1 MLLRSVYV
9 KTIYDRRHGLLWW
22 SIGIGLLTAISTMLG
37 NAASSLIGRK
47 VNLQSHLS
55 PLIVTFTSMGL
66 GSIILLTVGLTTQG
80 LGTLSLGDWAIIG
93 WLAVV
98 NTAFAFTVWNNT
110 MQTLTAVESSIINS
124 LMMPQI
130 AILAYF
136 FLGETL
142 TIKEILGLVLVGV
155 GVLVVQLRK
164 Q

>member
-1 MLLRSVYV
+1 M
-9 KTIYDRRHGLLWW
+9 
-22 SIGIGLLTAISTMLG
+22 GIGSIVLLAFGI
-37 NAASSLIGRK
+37 AA
-47 VNLQSHLS
+47 
-55 PLIVTFTSMGL
+55 
-66 GSIILLTVGLTTQG
+66 QG
-80 LGTLSLGDWAIIG
+80 IGTLSLGDWAIIA
-93 WLAVV
+93 WLAVI

-164 Q
+164 HP